1 MKVEKSIKIH
11 AGISRTW
18 DVLTDFKN
26 YPVWMRSNEKI
37 ESLSSKEIGKGIT
50 FYLHGIVKGTR
61 YKTYNRV
68 VEWKEDEELGVYV
81 TSLLGE
87 AYTKYRLSKIPGGC
101 EVIYTVDFT
110 LTKKLQSKHD
120 LYIKHHESVVDET
133 LQRLKEYLEISE
145 NKLKL

>member
-1 MKVEKSIKIH
+1 MKVEKSIEIN

-37 ESLSSKEIGKGIT
+37 ESLSSQEIGKGFT

-81 TSLLGE
+81 TSLLGK

-101 EVIYTVDFT
+101 EVIYTVDFA
-110 LTKKLQSKHD
+110 LTKKLHSKYD
-120 LYIKHHESVVDET
+120 LYAKQHESVVDET

-145 NKLKL
+145 NKLKF

>member
-1 MKVEKSIKIH
+1 MKVEKSIKIN
-11 AGISRTW
+11 AGISRIW

-37 ESLSSKEIGKGIT
+37 ESLSSKEIGKGFT

-61 YKTYNRV
+61 YKTYNRI
-68 VEWKEDEELGVYV
+68 VEWKEDKELGVYV

-87 AYTKYRLSKIPGGC
+87 AYTNYRLSKIPGGC

-120 LYIKHHESVVDET
+120 LYAKHHESVVDET
-133 LQRLKEYLEISE
+133 LQRLKEYLEI
-145 NKLKL
+145 

>member
-1 MKVEKSIKIH
+1 MKVEKSIKIN

-87 AYTKYRLSKIPGGC
+87 AYTNYHLSKIPGGC

-120 LYIKHHESVVDET
+120 LYAKHHESVVDET
-133 LQRLKEYLEISE
+133 LQRLKEYLEI
-145 NKLKL
+145 